1 MRKHALSLSL
11 SIQFSFDLD
20 EHMHDYN
27 PAARSDEQQIR
38 LQQPPPM
45 FNSRQPQRTNFS
57 PS

>member
-1 MRKHALSLSL
+1 MLFRSLSL